1 MIFRKSQQK
10 QASWKLIEFLSRPEI
25 QARFH
30 SIIGDLPP
38 RRSAWDAPSLAGDPL
53 AAAFR
58 DQLERVRPTP
68 KVLEWERI
76 VQEMRIVT
84 EKVVRGGMPQDDAVA
99 ELDQRVD
106 KVLAK
111 RRWMHEQQRLQE
123 RAPSPT
129 RSSSTLAD
137 GSAQ

>member
-1 MIFRKSQQK
+1 VIFRKAQQK
-10 QASWKLIEFLSRPEI
+10 EASWKLIEFLSRPAI
-25 QARFH
+25 QERFH

-38 RRSAWDAPSLAGDPL
+38 RRSTWQAPSLAGDPL

-58 DQLERVRPTP
+58 DQLERVKPTP

-84 EKVVRGGMPQDDAVA
+84 EKVVRGGQAQDAAVT
-99 ELDQRVD
+99 ELDDRVD

-111 RRWMHEQQRLQE
+111 RRWMHEQVIEQQRDA
-123 RAPSPT
+123 APVATGGQP
-129 RSSSTLAD
+129 
-137 GSAQ
+137 